1 MLDEP
6 FGALD
11 AMTRRTMQEWLLGVC
26 ESERLT
32 VLLVTHD
39 LDEAALLATHLCLLQ
54 RGRIVQHGAT
64 GDVLTRPTTVAAA
77 RLLDLPN
84 LFHGTVEREDGVS
97 RMHWGPHTLEL
108 PDATAVDA
116 GARTAWTILPT
127 KVLLHRVDRPS
138 RGERENPVRATVADL
153 VTLGDDVIARLVPE
167 GLPDARLHLKV
178 SLHVA
183 QRNGLASGREVTVS
197 LLAEAIVPL
206 AGE

>member
-1 MLDEP
+1 
-6 FGALD
+6 
-11 AMTRRTMQEWLLGVC
+11 
-26 ESERLT
+26 
-32 VLLVTHD
+32 
-39 LDEAALLATHLCLLQ
+39 
-54 RGRIVQHGAT
+54 
-64 GDVLTRPTTVAAA
+64 
-77 RLLDLPN
+77 
-84 LFHGTVEREDGVS
+84 
-97 RMHWGPHTLEL
+97 MHWGPHTLEL